1 MTTKNYN
8 VPRVL
13 IGATGSGSGKTTI
26 TCGILKAFKNLNKNL
41 RAFKCGPD
49 YIDPMFHTKVLGI
62 QSTNLDLFFN
72 DKDTIKYLLDENTL
86 DENENRCDIA
96 IMEGVMGYY
105 DGVAGITFT
114 AGAYDLAKSTD
125 TPAILVVDCKGK
137 SVSIVAEIKGYLDY
151 VSDSNI
157 KGVILNRISPMMYND
172 IKKMIQN
179 RLNINVFGYMPAMSD
194 IGLESR
200 HLGLVTADEIGN
212 LEEII
217 DKIASQVEKSIDL
230 HGIYN
235 LAQMAP
241 ELTYEEKFQ
250 IAKGEPVKIAVAKDN
265 AFCFYYKDNLKL
277 LKKLGAKLEY
287 FSPVAGET
295 IPEGTCGMAF
305 GGGYPELYL
314 RELSQNKVLAEDIKN
329 AIKDGMPVIAECGGF
344 MYLHEWIESED
355 GKRFNMVGA
364 LKGGCYPLKK
374 LGRFGYID
382 VEFREDNMLGKKGGT
397 FKAHEFHYWDSEN
410 PGTIAHASKPLRKR
424 NWDCMISYKNLVAG
438 YPHIHYY
445 SNLNIPKNFVEECVN
460 FKKHNDIY

>member
-1 MTTKNYN
+1 MTIKKYN
-8 VPRVL
+8 VPRIL
-13 IGATGSGSGKTTI
+13 IGATGSGGGKTTI
-26 TCGILKAFKNLNKNL
+26 TCGILKAFKNINKNV

-72 DKDTIKYLLDENTL
+72 DSDTIKYLLDENTL
-86 DENENRCDIA
+86 MEDNNRCDIA
-96 IMEGVMGYY
+96 VMEGVMGYY
-105 DGVAGITFT
+105 DGVAGTT
-114 AGAYDLAKSTD
+114 SKAGAYDLAKSTQ
-125 TPAILVVDCKGK
+125 TPAVLVVDCKGK

-151 VSDSNI
+151 VCDSNI
-157 KGVILNRISPMMYND
+157 YGVILNRISPMMYGD
-172 IKKMIQN
+172 IKKMIQEQ
-179 RLNINVFGYMPAMSD
+179 LNIEVFGYMPNMED

-217 DKIASQVEKSIDL
+217 DKIADQVEKSIDVKGL
-230 HGIYN
+230 YN
-235 LAQMAP
+235 LAKSAS
-241 ELTYEEKFQ
+241 ELKYEDAINIDKADFS
-250 IAKGEPVKIAVAKDN
+250 VKIAVAKDN

-277 LKKLGAKLEY
+277 LEKLGAKIEY

-295 IPEGTCGMAF
+295 IPDGVCGMLF

-314 RELSQNKVLAEDIKN
+314 KELSQNKVLAEDIKK
-329 AIKDGMPVIAECGGF
+329 AIENGMPVLAECGGF
-344 MYLHEWIESED
+344 MYLHQWIEAEN
-355 GKRFNMVGA
+355 GERYNMAGV

-382 VEFREDNMLGKKGGT
+382 VELKEDTMIGKKGET

-410 PGTIAHASKPLRKR
+410 PGQVAHAKKPFRKR

-445 SNLNIPKNFVEECVN
+445 SNTNIPKNFIESC
-460 FKKHNDIY
+460 KKFGGV